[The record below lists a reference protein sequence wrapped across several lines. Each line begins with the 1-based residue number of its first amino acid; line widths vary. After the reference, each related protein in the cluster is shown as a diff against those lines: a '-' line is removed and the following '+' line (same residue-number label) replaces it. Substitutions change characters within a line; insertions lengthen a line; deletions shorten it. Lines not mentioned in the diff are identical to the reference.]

1 MQSGHHPG
9 SHCCDGV
16 GAKVSWVFI
25 WGVANIFYFC
35 GLYELLCSY
44 LAMKRLNFR
53 YITLMV
59 LLLWG
64 AVALRAQ
71 SVQDFTYSHLG
82 HAEGMLSQRV
92 YFDTPDFGWG
102 LVVAHQTWGRCE

>member
-1 MQSGHHPG
+1 
-9 SHCCDGV
+9 
-16 GAKVSWVFI
+16 
-25 WGVANIFYFC
+25 
-35 GLYELLCSY
+35 
-44 LAMKRLNFR
+44 MKRLYLR
-53 YITLMV
+53 DITLMV